1 MTAANGIKPESGGA
15 VAVMLR
21 RCTANVVMALMVLA
35 RPSRIYPQPSWL
47 PSRQLLA
54 IAAGIFAAAMLIVMI
69 FIDAAAIN
77 AVAHLPR
84 WLISVFDWLTDFGKS
99 GWFLW
104 PIGILF
110 LVLAALPQ
118 SLTRM
123 SQLVLAAMMVRL
135 GFLFVAIGAPS
146 LFVTIVKRIIG
157 RGRPLV
163 TGIADPFVF
172 DPFKWSAAYAGLPSG
187 HTTTAVAAL
196 IAFGTL
202 WPRARPVFL
211 IYALVIAASRV
222 IVTAH
227 YPSDVL
233 AGAVVGTIGA
243 LMVRRW
249 FALRHLGFSVGPD
262 GVLHQYPG
270 PSLKRIKSVARELL
284 AQ

>member
-1 MTAANGIKPESGGA
+1 MTAANGIKSETNGA
-15 VAVMLR
+15 TALMR
-21 RCTANVVMALMVLA
+21 RCAANVIAALTMLVRPA
-35 RPSRIYPQPSWL
+35 RIHPKLPWL
-47 PSRQLLA
+47 PERQQLA
-54 IAAGIFAAAMLIVMI
+54 IAAGIFAAVLLIVMI

-104 PIGILF
+104 PLGILF
-110 LVLAALPQ
+110 LALAALPQ
-118 SLTRM
+118 GLTRV
-123 SQLVLAAMMVRL
+123 SQHVVAVMMVRV
-135 GFLFVAIGAPS
+135 GFLFVAIGVPS
-146 LFVTIVKRIIG
+146 LFVTIVKRFIG

-163 TGIADPFVF
+163 TGVADPFVF

-187 HTTTAVAAL
+187 HTTTAFAAL
-196 IAFGTL
+196 VAFGSL
-202 WPRARPVFL
+202 WPRARSTVL

-233 AGAVVGTIGA
+233 AGVVVGTVGA

-262 GVLHQYPG
+262 GVLHQNPG